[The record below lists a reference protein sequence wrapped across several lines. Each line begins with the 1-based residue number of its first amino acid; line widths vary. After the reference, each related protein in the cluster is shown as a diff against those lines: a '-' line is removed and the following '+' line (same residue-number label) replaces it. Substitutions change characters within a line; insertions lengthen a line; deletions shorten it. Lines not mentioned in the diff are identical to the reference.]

1 MLGAVVFALV
11 IACANVASL
20 TLARSTSR
28 TGEVAVR
35 TALGASRWRII
46 SQFLTESFLLSAV
59 GGLLGIGLAYLAARA
74 MGPVVPEDL
83 YRVGDMSVDG
93 RVLLFTLAVTLVA
106 PVFFGLAPALTA
118 AKTDLNSSLKEGGRG
133 GWGLRSMRLRRA
145 LVVFEVAM
153 AVVVVGGMGLMIRSF
168 LAVRN
173 VDLGFAANEVL
184 VTEVTP
190 ARAAYPDPSNVD
202 AYFERARESIA
213 ALPGVQ
219 AVGVTAVLP
228 LNHELWSVQFA
239 RPGQAP
245 ATPEDWPVATQFQVS
260 GDYFEA
266 MRIPLLAGRRFM
278 ESDDPDAPTVVIV
291 SQEFADA
298 HWSGSNPVG
307 QTVLFGDARDPRE
320 ATVIGVVG
328 DVKHDGIEQESA
340 VQIYRSIRQTQP
352 RRRFI
357 VLNAGGDP
365 TLLTSTVRQTLNAID
380 PNLPVGIRPMTGVVQ
395 ESTLQWSLSAALFA
409 VLGAAALLLASLGI
423 YGVIAY
429 SVAQRRKEIGLRM
442 ALGATSDRI
451 RRGFV
456 VEGLRL
462 SLTGLAIGIALTL
475 AAGQAMA
482 SVLFGITPFDP
493 VTLGGVLIIF
503 AGVAV
508 LASVVPAFRASR
520 VDPLATLRYE

>member
-1 MLGAVVFALV
+1 
-11 IACANVASL
+11 
-20 TLARSTSR
+20 
-28 TGEVAVR
+28 
-35 TALGASRWRII
+35 
-46 SQFLTESFLLSAV
+46 
-59 GGLLGIGLAYLAARA
+59 

-93 RVLLFTLAVTLVA
+93 RVLLFTLVVTLVT

-118 AKTDLNSSLKEGGRG
+118 ARTDLNSSLKEGGRG
-133 GWGLRSMRLRRA
+133 GWGMRSMRLRRA

-153 AVVVVGGMGLMIRSF
+153 AVVVIGGMGLMIRSF
-168 LAVRN
+168 LAVRG

-190 ARAAYPDPSNVD
+190 ARAAYPDASSID
-202 AYFERARESIA
+202 AYFDRAREGLA

-219 AVGVTAVLP
+219 TVGLTAVLP
-228 LNHELWSVQFA
+228 LNHELWNVQFA

-245 ATPEDWPVATQFQVS
+245 AAPEDWPVAMQFQVS
-260 GDYFEA
+260 GDYFDA

-278 ESDDPDAPTVVIV
+278 ESDGPNTPTVVMV

-298 HWSGSNPVG
+298 HWAGGNPVG
-307 QTVLFGDARDPRE
+307 QPLLFGDARDPQE

-328 DVKHDGIEQESA
+328 DVKHDGIEQTSA
-340 VQIYRSIRQTQP
+340 VQIYRSIQQTQP

-365 TLLTSTVRQTLNAID
+365 TLLTGAVRQTLNALD
-380 PNLPVGIRPMTGVVQ
+380 PNLPMSIRPMTAVVQ
-395 ESTLQWSLSAALFA
+395 ENTLQWSLSSALFA

-429 SVAQRRKEIGLRM
+429 SVAQRRAEIGLRM
-442 ALGATSDRI
+442 ALGATSDRV

-462 SLTGLAIGIALTL
+462 SFTGLAIGIALTL

-482 SVLFGITPFDP
+482 SVLFGVTPFDP
-493 VTLGGVLIIF
+493 VTLGGVLILF

-508 LASVVPAFRASR
+508 LASVVPALRASR
-520 VDPLATLRYE
+520 VDPLTALRYQ